1 MEPSDKELRKLY
13 ANVDLTSTTLARR
26 IPFYYAGYFALFLI
40 DILSILIAI
49 WAYRANKEPRN
60 SADNPQ

>member
-13 ANVDLTSTTLARR
+13 ANVDSTSTSLARR
-26 IPFYYAGYFALFLI
+26 VPFYYAGYVALFLI
-40 DILSILIAI
+40 NILSIFISI
-49 WAYRANKEPRN
+49 WAYRANKEPSN